1 MVIFLVHCI
10 LSKTLNTFSQV
21 LNTKQMIS
29 LTLEC
34 QERNKKNDRLKNW
47 EPGVIPVNTTE
58 TQQKKKQD
66 QQKFQNYR
74 LVGNSGV
81 KCFKF

>member
-58 TQQKKKQD
+58 TQQKKTGPTKIS
-66 QQKFQNYR
+66 K
-74 LVGNSGV
+74 L
-81 KCFKF
+81 